1 MNKWEKRRKTLS
13 YSRIEHSR
21 VQVTKLKNY
30 PFATITALTHSGK
43 NNQRKLKPV
52 GETLKR
58 NRVFTYTVS
67 EYLSKTAY

>member
-13 YSRIEHSR
+13 YGRIEHSR
-21 VQVTKLKNY
+21 VQVTKLKNH
-30 PFATITALTHSGK
+30 PFATITVLADSGK

-52 GETLKR
+52 GETLLR